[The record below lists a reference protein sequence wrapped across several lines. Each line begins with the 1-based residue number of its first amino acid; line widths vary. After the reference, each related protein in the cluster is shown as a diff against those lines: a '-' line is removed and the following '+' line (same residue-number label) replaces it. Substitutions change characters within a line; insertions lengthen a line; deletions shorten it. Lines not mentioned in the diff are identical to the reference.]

1 MSALM
6 TRCPACGTTFK
17 VVSEQLRLSE
27 GWVRCGHCSEIF
39 DASANIAR
47 AGELFPQAQRRHR
60 DPVPEPEPLEQARL
74 GEKPEAS
81 LSDWARE
88 IAALPSESVPR
99 QLDLLDDE
107 APANVSFVQ
116 EAQRKAFWS
125 SRPVRMAFGVAAL
138 LLAVALLLQLA
149 HHERNR
155 LAAAQPALRPALD
168 AMCEV
173 LRCTVGP
180 ARQIE
185 SLVIDGSSF
194 NKVRGDA
201 YRLSVT
207 LRNQGAVPVATP
219 AVELTLTDSQD
230 QPVLRRVLFPTDLGA
245 QPTLPAGGE
254 WSSGLTIAVLGNA
267 TAARVAGYR
276 VFAFYP

>member
-1 MSALM
+1 M

-17 VVSEQLRLSE
+17 VVSEQLRISE

-47 AGELFPQAQRRHR
+47 AGELFPQPPRRHR
-60 DPVPEPEPLEQARL
+60 DNAPSPREEPAPQER
-74 GEKPEAS
+74 PEAV
-81 LSDWARE
+81 LSEWARE
-88 IAALPSESVPR
+88 VAVQVDNRAPT
-99 QLDLLDDE
+99 QMDLLDDE
-107 APANVSFVQ
+107 APANVTFVQ

-125 SRPVRMAFGVAAL
+125 SPPVRWAFGIGAMVLAL
-138 LLAVALLLQLA
+138 ALVLQVVR
-149 HHERNR
+149 HERNR
-155 LAAAQPALRPALD
+155 LAAAQPSLRPALE
-168 AMCEV
+168 ALCQP
-173 LRCTVGP
+173 LRCDVGP

-207 LRNQGAVPVATP
+207 LRNQGPAPVATP

-230 QPVLRRVLFPTDLGA
+230 QAVLRRVLFPTDLGA

-254 WSSGLTIAVLGNA
+254 WSTALTVAVLGSA

>member
-17 VVSEQLRLSE
+17 VVSEQLRISE

-47 AGELFPQAQRRHR
+47 PGELFPQPQRRHR
-60 DPVPEPEPLEQARL
+60 DPVPEPTPLDARDD
-74 GEKPEAS
+74 KPEAS

-88 IAALPSESVPR
+88 VAALPNEPVPR

-116 EAQRKAFWS
+116 EAQRKAFWGS
-125 SRPVRMAFGVAAL
+125 GPVRGAFAAL
-138 LLAVALLLQLA
+138 AALLAVALILQVA
-149 HHERNR
+149 HHERSR
-155 LAAAQPALRPALD
+155 IAAAQPALRPALH

-173 LRCTVGP
+173 VGCVVGP

-207 LRNQGAVPVATP
+207 LRNQGPAPVATP
-219 AVELTLTDSQD
+219 AVELTLTDSSD

-245 QPTLPAGGE
+245 QPTLSAGGE
-254 WSSGLTIAVLGNA
+254 WSSALTVAVLSSA

-276 VFAFYP
+276 VLAFYP